1 MKQEFYY
8 QQMNKAQQNAYRA
21 MLDGFASLSPEFPVL
36 RLDGKELSDI
46 FFRLRLDHPAIF
58 YVEGFHYRFAQNSEY
73 VQMIP
78 EYMFEKKKIKEMKT
92 ALHTRPVQIPTLRG
106 SAASRFCIRMKRVG
120 KKRSTT
126 P

>member
-1 MKQEFYY
+1 MITGENTRQEDVPKGAWFLPFLSEAGQTDLRRICGTNMKQEFYY

-58 YVEGFHYRFAQNSEY
+58 YVEGFHYRFAQNSE
-73 VQMIP
+73 
-78 EYMFEKKKIKEMKT
+78 
-92 ALHTRPVQIPTLRG
+92 
-106 SAASRFCIRMKRVG
+106 
-120 KKRSTT
+120 
-126 P
+126 